1 MSNASLS
8 CCIFK
13 SLRSTL
19 RSRSPRVL
27 RAGEAPSAA
36 MLDCKAS
43 TGKLFVP
50 EDTTAVVHG
59 DQNLAI
65 SDFLSRVNV

>member
-1 MSNASLS
+1 
-8 CCIFK
+8 
-13 SLRSTL
+13 
-19 RSRSPRVL
+19 
-27 RAGEAPSAA
+27 

-50 EDTTAVVHG
+50 EDTTAVAHG